1 MHIYNIH
8 TYIWYNTSLLKM
20 LPGNWRSV
28 LLKACICVVPNIC
41 RSFFFFCFVAWIS
54 LILCRSP
61 LIFGPSSVIKRLRLP
76 SPVGNLSEFRAVA
89 EWKRLPHFRSLLI
102 YRSLRDAILRRS
114 LASSV
119 PSSSSGPI
127 LLFTLKSP
135 RRGLFDF
142 YAQNHRER
150 FSDFFFCNFVF
161 NPRGHGILFFIFFL
175 FDFDSDLGFRVG
187 PESGGSPPQI
197 FAALQRDSAVRLPSN
212 WQ

>member
-41 RSFFFFCFVAWIS
+41 RSFFFFFFCFVAWIS

-150 FSDFFFCNFVF
+150 FSDFFFFS
-161 NPRGHGILFFIFFL
+161 FL
-175 FDFDSDLGFRVG
+175 QLRV
-187 PESGGSPPQI
+187 
-197 FAALQRDSAVRLPSN
+197 
-212 WQ
+212 